1 MVGEGGSMMAE
12 ADAKI
17 LECLQSGK
25 SFLLDAAAGS
35 GKTSSLIRALDHIR
49 GEPRATL
56 IQNAQRVACITYTN
70 VAKQEIIERTENDV
84 IFEVSTIHDFMW
96 REIQGFQRELKSALL
111 TLNAELKATSRRKQ
125 DAAELEHAMKTVRA
139 ISYSDR
145 GANFLEGRIFHDDLI
160 ELAHVIFKTYPMMSK
175 LIAARYPF
183 IFVDEYQDTHP
194 KVVEIL
200 MSHIAKT
207 EKPPVIGFF
216 GDKMQSIYPGVIG
229 EMPTA
234 HEALLETIQKQE
246 NYRCSEAVIAVL
258 NRLRTDIQQVAAGDN
273 SPGAAVYVDMSAVAE
288 GADVTGIA
296 SQAVADKLGL
306 DLEGEIKFLF
316 LTHRLIARKARY
328 EALWTSYNE
337 RGGFARERFQSGE
350 DPIAA
355 FFLYQLEPLLT
366 AWREGKV
373 SKAISLIG
381 TKNRSLSGK
390 QEKARVSAALNELVA
405 LVDAGAII
413 GDVLRKARDIIPLT
427 DDLDIALDPPPMTS
441 VEADPAEARFLAFL
455 EKLVEIPYVEVS
467 NFRAVFDEN
476 LPYTT
481 KHGVKGDEFDNVF
494 VILDDP
500 GANWNQYSF
509 GKLLSGVDTSASREK
524 RTRNLFY
531 VCCSRARVNLVVV
544 NLAPMGDAA
553 SKIGTLFGKDFV
565 VSV

>member
-1 MVGEGGSMMAE
+1 MTE

-17 LECLQSGK
+17 LECLEGGK

-56 IQNAQRVACITYTN
+56 VRNAQRVACITYTN

-84 IFEVSTIHDFMW
+84 VFQVSTIHDFLW
-96 REIQGFQRELKSALL
+96 REIKGFQRELKSGLL

-125 DAAELEHAMKTVRA
+125 DAAELEQAMKTVRE
-139 ISYSDR
+139 ITYSDR
-145 GANFLEGRIFHDDLI
+145 GAAFLDGRIFHDDLI
-160 ELAHVIFKTYPMMSK
+160 ELAHVIFRTYPMMSK

-194 KVVEIL
+194 NVVEIL
-200 MSHIAKT
+200 MRYIAKA

-216 GDKMQSIYPGVIG
+216 GDKMQSIYPDVIG
-229 EMPTA
+229 EMPA
-234 HEALLETIQKQE
+234 AYEAELETIKKEQ
-246 NYRCSEAVIAVL
+246 NYRCSEAVITVL
-258 NRLRTDIQQVAAGDN
+258 NRLRTDIKQVPAGEN
-273 SPGAAVYVDMSAVAE
+273 VQGAAVYIDMSGLRE
-288 GADVTGIA
+288 GADVTSIA
-296 SQAVADKLGL
+296 AQTVADKFGL
-306 DLEGEIKFLF
+306 DVAGEIKFLF

-328 EALWTSYNE
+328 EALWTAYNE

-350 DPIAA
+350 DTIAA
-355 FFLYQLEPLLT
+355 FFLNHLEPLLA
-366 AWREGKV
+366 AWREGKIG
-373 SKAISLIG
+373 KAISLIG
-381 TKNRSLSGK
+381 TKNRSLSGSP
-390 QEKARVSAALNELVA
+390 EKARVSAVLSDLVT
-405 LVDAGAII
+405 LVDAGATI
-413 GDVLRKARDIIPLT
+413 GDVLRKARDVIPLT
-427 DDLDIALDPPPMTS
+427 DDLEMALSPPPS
-441 VEADPAEARFLAFL
+441 PEDADSSEARFLDFL
-455 EKLVEIPYVEVS
+455 AKLIEIPYVEVS

-481 KHGVKGDEFDNVF
+481 KHGVKGDEFDNVI

-509 GKLLSGVDTSASREK
+509 GKLLSGVDTSESRLK

-531 VCCSRARVNLVVV
+531 VCCSRARVNLAVV

-553 SKIGTLFGKDFV
+553 GKIETLFGKEFV
-565 VSV
+565 AAA